1 MTKAPHPERLA
12 YLAKVAERV
21 FGGPV
26 DEIELQHHIIES
38 ILTEFMK
45 LNDFI
50 VALTP
55 EGLQILLDSHA
66 ETRSD
71 YEDAA
76 SMDIVVAYVRDL
88 HASTQRYQDSLRA
101 RDAEELASTTQHE
114 D

>member
-12 YLAKVAERV
+12 HLTKVAERV

-26 DEIELQHHIIES
+26 DELELQHHIIEA
-38 ILTEFMK
+38 ILTEFTR

-55 EGLQILLDSHA
+55 EGLQILLDSHD
-66 ETRSD
+66 ETRND
-71 YEDAA
+71 YEDVA
-76 SMDIVVAYVRDL
+76 SMDIVVGYVRDL
-88 HASTQRYQDSLRA
+88 HASTQRYQDGLRSA
-101 RDAEELASTTQHE
+101 DADELASTTQRE